1 MKKKQ
6 KIGKKRVY
14 SRIGRIAKYSDFF
27 YLGLCAFGAQAVHAY
42 GLVSAGQ
49 EKRHIFLEPSCG
61 QTQKG
66 NPDCSIDP
74 GQL

>member
-1 MKKKQ
+1 MNKNKKME
-6 KIGKKRVY
+6 KRVY
-14 SRIGRIAKYSDFF
+14 SRIGMIAKHLDLF
-27 YLGLCAFGAQAVHAY
+27 YVGLCVFGAQAVHVY
-42 GLVSAGQ
+42 GSVSAGQ